1 MQRLRENQMENN
13 SPPFNN
19 RAEGSFLSMQK
30 SEEVARIGGKR
41 RVKSGVFFFSTT
53 FSSTRMKEGEKLW
66 GNWWRDVPRRW
77 EGADLS
83 PEIRKKSRKEERP
96 TKVRVRWFRSLA
108 LLELEKVS
116 TEPASAII
124 LMKMAARDF
133 QRAFFSKQ
141 SRIRAMMIMMD
152 RINTMEKKIDG
163 LSFVIVF
170 VPLFSADN
178 SNRHWIIKNIHAFFN
193 PYWTGCASPISLWK
207 F

>member
-13 SPPFNN
+13 STTERKVLFY
-19 RAEGSFLSMQK
+19 RCKKVKKWLA
-30 SEEVARIGGKR
+30 SEESDASKAEEFL
-41 RVKSGVFFFSTT
+41 FFFSTT
-53 FSSTRMKEGEKLW
+53 FSNTRMKEGEKLW

-152 RINTMEKKIDG
+152 RVNTMEKK
-163 LSFVIVF
+163 STVF
-170 VPLFSADN
+170 RL
-178 SNRHWIIKNIHAFFN
+178 
-193 PYWTGCASPISLWK
+193 
-207 F
+207 